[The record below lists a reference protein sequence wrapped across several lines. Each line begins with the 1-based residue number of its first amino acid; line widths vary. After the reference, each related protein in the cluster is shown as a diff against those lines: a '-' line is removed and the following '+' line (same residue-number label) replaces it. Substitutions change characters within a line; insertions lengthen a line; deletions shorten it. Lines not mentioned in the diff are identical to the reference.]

1 MEYRHQV
8 VIASPVSRVF
18 AFMDDVDRESEWQP
32 GIKEAT
38 KVPPGPTS
46 VGTRKKYVSEFM
58 GNRIVN
64 TYVTTAFEP
73 DRLVTYE
80 TTKDSVLQARVD
92 LSFRTVGD
100 GTEVTMAVRGKATG
114 ALRFVPK
121 TLIEG
126 VFRKELETSLGLLK
140 ARLEAAT

>member
-1 MEYRHQV
+1 MKYRHRV
-8 VIASPVSRVF
+8 VVDSPVSRVF
-18 AFMDDVDRESEWQP
+18 SFMDDVEREPEWQP

-38 KVPPGPTS
+38 KDPSGPTT
-46 VGTRKKYVSEFM
+46 VGTRKRYVSEFM

-73 DRLVTYE
+73 DRRVTYE

-92 LSFRTVGD
+92 LSFRSVEA
-100 GTEVTMAVRGKATG
+100 GTEVTMAVEGKATG
-114 ALRFVPK
+114 VLRFVPK
-121 TLIEG
+121 ALMEG

-140 ARLEAAT
+140 EKLEAIS